1 MSKMIISHD
10 DLVLEVEALTKDLE
24 PGDFDALENKFKEKY
39 PDGIR
44 VMYQGH
50 ARLVTYDHKVIRL
63 IWKFS
68 TDTGDL
74 LSKMQENTP
83 RQVQHL
89 SYHTKTLAKQALSFN
104 DYEVTLM
111 RLAAQVVGEDTQA
124 FVKLLTDKFPS
135 GVEILL
141 DGTMVVVPINN
152 PIHVEMFLSFKAR
165 DKRLAEFKKS
175 ISIFAEKLKEE
186 SEDE

>member
-1 MSKMIISHD
+1 MSKLIISHD
-10 DLVLEVEALTKDLE
+10 DLVNVIELLTEDLV

-39 PDGIR
+39 PDGVL

-68 TDTGDL
+68 TDTGNF

-83 RQVQHL
+83 RQIQHL
-89 SYHTKTLAKQALSFN
+89 SYHTNTLAKQALSFN

-111 RLAAQVVGEDTQA
+111 RLADQVVGEDTQA

-135 GVEILL
+135 GIEILL
-141 DGTMVVVPINN
+141 DGTIVIVPIDN
-152 PIHVEMFLSFKAR
+152 PIHVEMFMSFKAR
-165 DKRLAEFKKS
+165 EKRLAEFKKS
-175 ISIFAEKLKEE
+175 ISIFAEKLKEV